1 MPPPMHPRPNKADLL
16 AAVDKTIPDVIAPA
30 LNVLFCGTN
39 PGLYSAAVGHH
50 YGRPGNRFWPTLH
63 AAGFTPRLF
72 RPTEE
77 HELLGLGYG
86 ITDVVLRAS
95 TAADELS
102 NAEIVAGGKALR
114 SKVKKYAPRFL
125 AVLGL
130 GIYRT
135 AFNAPK
141 ANVGLQVERIDDT
154 RVWVLPNPSGLNAHY
169 QPAEL
174 VRLFTE
180 LFLASRPDVG

>member
-1 MPPPMHPRPNKADLL
+1 VSRPTRADLL
-16 AAVDKTIPDVIAPA
+16 AAVDKTIPDVISPG

-72 RPTEE
+72 RPSDE

-95 TAADELS
+95 TAADELTK
-102 NAEIVAGGKALR
+102 AEIKDGGKVLR
-114 SKVKKYAPRFL
+114 SKVQKFAPRFL

-130 GIYRT
+130 GVYRT
-135 AFNAPK
+135 AFDAPK
-141 ANVGLQVERIDDT
+141 AVVGLQAERIGET
-154 RVWVLPNPSGLNAHY
+154 QLWVLPNPSGLNARY

-174 VRLFTE
+174 VRLFAE
-180 LFLASRPDVG
+180 LHAASRLRVD

>member
-1 MPPPMHPRPNKADLL
+1 MSRPTPAELL
-16 AAVDKTIPDVIAPA
+16 AATDKTIPDVIAPE

-63 AAGFTPRLF
+63 ASGFTPRLF
-72 RPTEE
+72 RPSEE
-77 HELLGLGYG
+77 HELLTLGYG

-95 TAADELS
+95 TAAHELTK
-102 NAEIVAGGKALR
+102 AEIVAGGKVLR
-114 SKVKKYAPRFL
+114 IKVQKFAPQFL

-135 AFNAPK
+135 AFSQPK
-141 ANVGLQVERIDDT
+141 AVVGLQAERIGDT
-154 RVWVLPNPSGLNAHY
+154 QVWLLPNPSGLNAHY

-174 VRLFTE
+174 VRLFAE
-180 LFLASRPDVG
+180 LHTASRLTAD

>member
-1 MPPPMHPRPNKADLL
+1 MSRRPTPADLL
-16 AAVDKTIPDVIAPA
+16 ASSGKTTPDVIAPG
-30 LNVLFCGTN
+30 LSVLFCGTN

-63 AAGFTPRLF
+63 ASGFTPRLF
-72 RPTEE
+72 RPSEE
-77 HELLGLGYG
+77 HELLALGYG

-95 TAADELS
+95 TAAHELS
-102 NAEIVAGGKALR
+102 KDEIVTGGKTLCR
-114 SKVKKYAPRFL
+114 KVQKFAPQFL

-135 AFNAPK
+135 AFSKPK
-141 ANVGLQVERIDDT
+141 AIVGLQAERIGDT
-154 RVWVLPNPSGLNAHY
+154 QVWLLPNPSGLNAHY

-174 VRLFTE
+174 VRLFAV
-180 LFLASRPDVG
+180 LHAASKLTAN